1 MTVFTIGHSKRPIE
15 AFIALLKGA
24 GIDRLVD
31 IRAFPAS
38 RFSPQFNKAAL
49 ATSLEAAGIAYRH
62 LPALGGR
69 RPKSKTPSPNGLWR
83 VEGFRNYADYAL
95 TEGFRQGFEE
105 LLALTEGHT
114 VAIMC
119 AEADWHKCHR
129 RIVTDYLLAAGIEV
143 RHIMERGVEPAALT
157 PGADV
162 QRDRTVLYP
171 AAEPPLL

>member
-1 MTVFTIGHSKRPIE
+1 MAYASVFMTVFTIGHSKRPIE

-24 GIDRLVD
+24 GVDLLVD

-49 ATSLEAAGIAYRH
+49 AASLEAAGIAYRH

-69 RPKSKTPSPNGLWR
+69 RPKSKTPSPNGFWR
-83 VEGFRNYADYAL
+83 VQGFRNYADYAL
-95 TEGFRQGFEE
+95 TEGFRQGFDE
-105 LLALTEGHT
+105 LLALAGTHT

-129 RIVTDYLLAAGIEV
+129 RIVTDYLLAAGVDV
-143 RHIMERGVEPAALT
+143 RHVMERGIEPAALT
-157 PGADV
+157 PGAEV
-162 QRDRTVLYP
+162 QRD
-171 AAEPPLL
+171 